1 MVSMKCGAT
10 ADHRCLVIASSH
22 ICGVISLSVNTS
34 SRISLRA
41 LSKSSFCKN
50 DKKLHCLCLQLAKID
65 FPSQLNT
72 IEGQNKITELL
83 SILVL
88 PGNREFKRNRNWN
101 RTQVRYWIPSIFSRQ
116 LYSTCW
122 KKLFSPIS

>member
-10 ADHRCLVIASSH
+10 ADHRCLVMASSH

-50 DKKLHCLCLQLAKID
+50 DKKLYCLCLQLAKID

-72 IEGQNKITELL
+72 MEGQNKITGLL
-83 SILVL
+83 SIIVL
-88 PGNREFKRNRNWN
+88 TGNREFKRNRN
-101 RTQVRYWIPSIFSRQ
+101 RTHVRHWIPSISSWQ

-122 KKLFSPIS
+122 KKCFRRSPES

>member
-50 DKKLHCLCLQLAKID
+50 DKKLYCLCLQLAKID

-72 IEGQNKITELL
+72 IERQNKITELL

-88 PGNREFKRNRNWN
+88 
-101 RTQVRYWIPSIFSRQ
+101 RTVPTNSKVFLPRFMIMQEM
-116 LYSTCW
+116 
-122 KKLFSPIS
+122 